1 MKNLFNDFVQ
11 RIENPEI
18 SKIGKTHNGVKKKFF
33 DFFYNDLFQ
42 IRNPKIIEFGV
53 RHGVST
59 SLFLDLCTINDGQLF
74 SIDENDYAH
83 TFNSPKWHFIKS
95 RDDNFEFLKKK
106 LPNDADIIFLDTVHK
121 ADHVIKVLIS
131 YFDILKKDGYF
142 IIDDI
147 SWIPYLKKMNEHD
160 HFYKEINNK
169 ETFESLLQIYSL
181 NSSTMDIKFNLTN
194 TGSVVITKL
203 KNEKLI
209 FNKKKR
215 SRDGNLKNYLRLI
228 YKKIFN

>member
-1 MKNLFNDFVQ
+1 MIKNCNNSGDSFIISITAVTMF
-11 RIENPEI
+11 RI
-18 SKIGKTHNGVKKKFF
+18 
-33 DFFYNDLFQ
+33 
-42 IRNPKIIEFGV
+42 
-53 RHGVST
+53 
-59 SLFLDLCTINDGQLF
+59 
-74 SIDENDYAH
+74 
-83 TFNSPKWHFIKS
+83 
-95 RDDNFEFLKKK
+95 
-106 LPNDADIIFLDTVHK
+106 ADIIFLDTVHK
-121 ADHVIKVLIS
+121 ADHVIKILIS
-131 YFDILKKDGYF
+131 YFDSLKKDGYF
-142 IIDDI
+142 IIDDV
-147 SWIPYLKKMNEHD
+147 SWIPYLKNNEHD

-169 ETFESLLQIYSL
+169 ETFENLLQIYSL